1 MQPRKSTPAGTAV
14 IRPENAVNRAQNAER
29 RSRRVVPTKV
39 SFILMATN
47 IEIKARIEDM
57 EALRARAARLSDT
70 PVETLFQD
78 DTFFV
83 VPKGRLK
90 LRVLAPDRGELIYY
104 ERADSLGP
112 KPSDY
117 FITTTADPQTLRTV
131 LAAALGIRGTVRKRR
146 WLYIAGHTR
155 IHLDQVDGL
164 GAFMEL
170 EVVLDSG
177 QTAADGTAT
186 ALQLMQDLKID
197 ERHLVKGAYIDL
209 LTGAFSAVGSSGPG
223 QR

>member
-1 MQPRKSTPAGTAV
+1 
-14 IRPENAVNRAQNAER
+14 
-29 RSRRVVPTKV
+29 
-39 SFILMATN
+39 MATN
-47 IEIKARIEDM
+47 IEIKARIDDFD
-57 EALRARAARLSDT
+57 ALRARAARLSDT
-70 PVETLFQD
+70 PVETLFQE

-112 KPSDY
+112 KPSNY
-117 FITTTADPQTLRTV
+117 LIAATADPESLRTA

-146 WLYIAGHTR
+146 WVYIAGNSR

-170 EVVLDSG
+170 EVVLYPG
-177 QTAADGTAT
+177 QTAADGTTT
-186 ALQLMQDLKID
+186 ALQLMKDLRI
-197 ERHLVKGAYIDL
+197 EESHLVEGAYIDL
-209 LTGAFSAVGSSGPG
+209 LSGTASAVGRGNPG
-223 QR
+223 QH